1 MAGVTAVA
9 RHIGHQLGTRQVTV
23 RFGVARMESP
33 CFQICGTGVVER
45 RSCRA
50 SREQAHPG
58 PPDSGAHLAA
68 AKGLP
73 TAGSTWCAHPLK
85 TGVEIRSLAA
95 YDTAL
100 GIVGAKGRWRDG
112 GHEIGDS

>member
-1 MAGVTAVA
+1 LALRVWRVLAFKFA
-9 RHIGHQLGTRQVTV
+9 
-23 RFGVARMESP
+23 
-33 CFQICGTGVVER
+33 
-45 RSCRA
+45 
-50 SREQAHPG
+50 EQASSSVVRVGPAANRRIQD

-73 TAGSTWCAHPLK
+73 AAGSTWCAHPLK